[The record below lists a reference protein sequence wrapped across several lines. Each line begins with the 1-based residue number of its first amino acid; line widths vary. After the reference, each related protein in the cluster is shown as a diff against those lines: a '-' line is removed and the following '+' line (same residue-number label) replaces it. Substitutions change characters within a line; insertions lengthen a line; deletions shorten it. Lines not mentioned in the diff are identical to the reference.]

1 MRLLR
6 SSPAYFWKEPHTSCT
21 WQWRPR
27 ALLRV
32 PKVAMLFS
40 SSPVL
45 SVVITSI
52 RPCGVP
58 ALERFSKVLV
68 SLIIHMTTTPCVYG
82 KQKWSLATYLDASVE
97 YSFSLSHGGRIMC
110 ERVTWTRV
118 RVRSQHAQC
127 VEKRHAHAVPYT
139 VYYIRYELNKQ

>member
-6 SSPAYFWKEPHTSCT
+6 SSHAYCGKEPPTSCT
-21 WQWRPR
+21 WKWRAW

-32 PKVAMLFS
+32 PKVAILFL

-52 RPCGVP
+52 RLCRVP
-58 ALERFSKVLV
+58 AHERFSKLLV

-82 KQKWSLATYLDASVE
+82 KQKWSLASYLDDSVE
-97 YSFSLSHGGRIMC
+97 YPKSWW
-110 ERVTWTRV
+110 ENYVWTCDVNACTCARSV
-118 RVRSQHAQC
+118 CAVRSGVRTQY
-127 VEKRHAHAVPYT
+127 R
-139 VYYIRYELNKQ
+139 IRYIIFGMRLINSS